1 MPRSPG
7 ARGRRPQHN
16 SVRPKSMRMSQ
27 RPQCPNW
34 STFVF
39 LGSAL
44 RLRRP
49 QCLRNKS
56 VRPKSLRQTFQD
68 GGLSWPSLSMK
79 SLRQKSLRQKSLR
92 QKFLRQKFLRQK
104 TFQDGTLS

>member
-27 RPQCPNW
+27 RPQCPNCR
-34 STFVF
+34 TLVF

-49 QCLRNKS
+49 K
-56 VRPKSLRQTFQD
+56 
-68 GGLSWPSLSMK
+68 MK
-79 SLRQKSLRQKSLR
+79 SLRQKSLRPQSLR